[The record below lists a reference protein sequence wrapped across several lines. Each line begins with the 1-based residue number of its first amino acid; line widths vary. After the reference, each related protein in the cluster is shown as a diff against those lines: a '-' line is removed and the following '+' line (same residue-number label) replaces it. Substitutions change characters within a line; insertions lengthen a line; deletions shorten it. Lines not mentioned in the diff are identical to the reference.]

1 MLFLWANKIHDCLI
15 VSHLRINFYFEI
27 TMYYYLHV
35 RCYGHTYCYHW
46 YQQYNNRTYM
56 FYLKKDVDLA
66 VKAAQDAFR
75 LGSPWRRMDASERG
89 VLLNKLADLIERDR
103 VYITVCINLCNTPS
117 SCIKKK
123 KNCTVAEVKI
133 LHEKFHGCL

>member
-15 VSHLRINFYFEI
+15 VSHLCINFYFEI

-103 VYITVCINLCNTPS
+103 VYITVCINLCNPPS
-117 SCIKKK
+117 SCIKIIKK
-123 KNCTVAEVKI
+123 TLYCCR
-133 LHEKFHGCL
+133 G